1 MLHHVNFLRLYKQ
14 LLAEKASLLKILFLQ
29 QFLRIFFPSGMHIMV
44 TGVLL
49 QSTEDIPFIKANRI
63 SELPAK
69 CMDKWLTEV
78 ETFQRNLSLNR

>member
-1 MLHHVNFLRLYKQ
+1 
-14 LLAEKASLLKILFLQ
+14 
-29 QFLRIFFPSGMHIMV
+29 MV

-49 QSTEDIPFIKANRI
+49 QSTEDIPLIKANRI